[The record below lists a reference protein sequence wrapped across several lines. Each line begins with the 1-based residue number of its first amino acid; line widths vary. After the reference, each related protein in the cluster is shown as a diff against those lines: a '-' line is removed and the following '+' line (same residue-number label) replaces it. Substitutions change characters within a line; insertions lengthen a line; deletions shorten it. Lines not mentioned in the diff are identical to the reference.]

1 MKRLNYKHLE
11 YFWAV
16 AKEGSV
22 TRAARFLNVSQPAV
36 SAQIRSLERD
46 LGEKLFRKSGRT
58 LVLTDMGQLVFEY
71 ADEIFSLGR
80 ELTETVRGQPTERP
94 LRLTVGIVQA
104 LPKLVAYHLVAPAL
118 RLDRPVRLVVR
129 EDRPEQLFAEL
140 ALHTVDLVLSDAPL
154 PGPLSVRAY
163 NHSLGDCGVSV
174 LASAPLAESY
184 REGFPQS
191 LDGSPFLLPTSNT
204 TLRRAM
210 DRWFEAND
218 VRPITVAEVEDSA
231 VIKVFGQE
239 GAGLFAIPSVVEE
252 QVCRQYRVEL
262 VGRIEDIRERFFA
275 ISAERRIV
283 HPGVAAI
290 TEAARSQLFQS
301 PPSAGDPTP

>member
-1 MKRLNYKHLE
+1 MKKLNYKHLE

-16 AKEGSV
+16 GKEGSV
-22 TRAARFLNVSQPAV
+22 TRAARFLRVSQPAV
-36 SAQIRSLERD
+36 SAQIRSLERE

-58 LVLTDMGQLVFEY
+58 LALTEMGQLVFGY

-80 ELTETVRGQPTERP
+80 ELTETVRGQPSERP
-94 LRLTVGIVQA
+94 LSLTVGMVQA

-118 RLDRPVRLVVR
+118 RLDQPVRLVVR
-129 EDRPEQLFAEL
+129 EDHPEQLFAEL

-154 PGPLSVRAY
+154 PGPLSVKAY
-163 NHSLGDCGVSV
+163 NHRLGDCGVSILGTET
-174 LASAPLAESY
+174 LADSY
-184 REGFPQS
+184 RDGFPQS
-191 LDGSPFLLPTSNT
+191 LDGAPFLLPTRNT

-210 DRWFEAND
+210 DRWFDAND
-218 VRPITVAEVEDSA
+218 VRPVAVAEVEDSA

-239 GAGLFAIPSVVEE
+239 GAGLIAIPSVVEE
-252 QVCRQYRVEL
+252 QVCRQYGVAL
-262 VGRIEDIRERFFA
+262 VGRIEDIRERFYA

-290 TEAARSQLFQS
+290 TEAARSHLF
-301 PPSAGDPTP
+301 PPRRE